1 MKRLLKK
8 ITAPQI
14 GLAAAAIILVLYIIK
29 PAFLNVIELK
39 TLDHR
44 FQIRGRT
51 DPGREAAIIAI
62 DDRSIEKLGRWPW
75 PRRYIAQ
82 AVRNLK
88 DAGAKVIGFDILF
101 TEPDRNTSLEA
112 LERIKDAY
120 LSTQAGRTPSEG
132 ALFAGIIDEEMKKWD
147 NDTALAEAI
156 AGAGNVIL
164 PMYFTLPGEK
174 GEPITDEKLK
184 AKRKLLDRSAY
195 ALVKQGLS
203 DPRFLP
209 PAAVDVTNTIEKLN
223 AGALCEGTVN
233 IIPDADGALRRELL
247 VVGLKGDYY
256 PSLTLQ
262 MARAYMGIDLSR
274 TKLTTSDSI
283 ELGASTVPLSLDN
296 KLLINY
302 CGPNETFPYISFI
315 DVLDGTVPPERIRGK
330 IVILGAV
337 AAGLG
342 DLKITPFSPL
352 LPGVEKHA
360 NVLQNILHN
369 NFLKR
374 NITCIFIDVLLILG
388 LGLLLGFTLSR
399 LSTIKSVFV
408 FTGTLLC
415 FFGISQLLFTH
426 FNLVTSGVY
435 PLLAIILAYTCITAF
450 KLLTEE
456 REKKKIRDIFS
467 HYAAEQVVNQLL
479 ANPESVKLGG
489 EKRKIT
495 VLFADIENFTVMSE
509 ILDPQEV
516 AALLNKYLTAM
527 TKIVFKH
534 GGTVDK
540 FMGDAIMVLFSAPLA
555 FPDHAHRACLVAL
568 DMLKVI
574 HELQEEWTAKTGHR
588 LNIRVG
594 INTGEV
600 VVGNM
605 GSEELMDYT
614 AIGDAVNL
622 TQRLEQVN
630 KEYGTNIIIGEATY
644 NEIKDTAVVRQLGK
658 VKVKGKNIEVTIFE
672 LKGLK
677 K

>member
-14 GLAAAAIILVLYIIK
+14 GFAAAVVILIFYTFK

-44 FQIRGRT
+44 FQIRGKT
-51 DPGREAAIIAI
+51 DPGSEIAIVAI
-62 DDRSIEKLGRWPW
+62 DDRSIEELGRWPW
-75 PRRYIAQ
+75 PRAYIAR

-101 TEPDRNTSLEA
+101 TEPDRNAALQSLA
-112 LERIKDAY
+112 KIKEAY
-120 LSTQAGRTPSEG
+120 LNAHIDRNTPEQA
-132 ALFAGIIDEEMKKWD
+132 AFLKLIDDEIRQQD
-147 NDTALAEAI
+147 NDTALAESFRY
-156 AGAGNVIL
+156 AGNVVL

-174 GEPITDEKLK
+174 GAPITDADYK
-184 AKRKLLDRSAY
+184 AKKPALDRSSY
-195 ALVKQGLS
+195 ALVKQGLT
-203 DPRFLP
+203 DPRYLP
-209 PAAVDVTNTIEKLN
+209 PEAINVVNTFEKLSRE
-223 AGALCEGTVN
+223 ALCEGTVN
-233 IIPDADGALRRELL
+233 IIPDHDGALRRELL
-247 VVGLKGDYY
+247 AVGFKGDYY
-256 PSLTLQ
+256 PSLTFQ
-262 MARAYMGIDLSR
+262 MARIYLGEDLSK
-274 TKLTTSDSI
+274 TKLITSDSI
-283 ELGASTVPLSLDN
+283 ELGPVTIPLSLDN
-296 KLLINY
+296 RLLINY
-302 CGPNETFPYISFI
+302 CGPNETFPYLSFV
-315 DVLDGTVPPERIRGK
+315 DVMHGTVPAEKIRGK
-330 IVILGAV
+330 IVIFGAI

-342 DLKITPFSPL
+342 DLKITPFTPL

-374 NITCIFIDVLLILG
+374 NITCIVIDVLLIIG
-388 LGLLLGFTLSR
+388 LAVLLGFALSR
-399 LSTIKSVFV
+399 LSTVKSIFV
-408 FTGTLLC
+408 FIAVVCG
-415 FFGISQLLFTH
+415 FFVTTQLLFNRL
-426 FNLVTSGVY
+426 NLVTSGVY
-435 PLLAIILAYTCITAF
+435 PLLTILLAYTCITAF

-456 REKKKIRDIFS
+456 REKKKIKDIFS

-479 ANPESVKLGG
+479 ANPENVKLGG

-495 VLFADIENFTVMSE
+495 ILFADIENFTMMSE
-509 ILDPQEV
+509 TLDPQEV
-516 AALLNKYLTAM
+516 AGLLNKYLTAM
-527 TKIVFKH
+527 TKIVFEH

-568 DMLKVI
+568 DMLKVMDK
-574 HELQEEWTAKTGHR
+574 LQAEWTAKTKHR
-588 LNIRVG
+588 LNVRIG

-622 TQRLEQVN
+622 AQRLEQIN
-630 KEYGTNIIIGEATY
+630 KEYKTNIIIGEATY
-644 NEIKDTAVVRQLGK
+644 HEIKDRAVVRELGK
-658 VKVKGKNIEVTIFE
+658 TKVKGKNIEVSIFE

-677 K
+677 